1 MQHISWEIAEGFN
14 FPESFGKPQDTSN
27 VKITP
32 RWTQEES
39 GESVFLTGIY
49 HISANVAFAEGE
61 APHHGTSTWTTIED
75 LDMQGESGYF
85 EYAVPLHVNLP
96 RDRVNKDVPVEI
108 KVDYITT
115 TFQDD
120 GSCHFS
126 WQATCNYEEPQV
138 ATAKVEAEVVG
149 NSPTTTAEASAQEE
163 PESNA
168 FLWDLEEAYT
178 IKTYNLKEIR
188 KQ

>member
-14 FPESFGKPQDTSN
+14 FPESFGKPQEASN

-49 HISANVAFAEGE
+49 HISANVAFAKGE
-61 APHHGTSTWTTIED
+61 EPHHGTSTWTTIED

-96 RDRVNKDVPVEI
+96 KERVNSDVPVQL
-108 KVDYITT
+108 KVDKIAT
-115 TFQDD
+115 TFQGD
-120 GSCHFS
+120 GSCHFN
-126 WQATCNYEEPQV
+126 WQATCHYDEPQV
-138 ATAKVEAEVVG
+138 AVAEVIIE
-149 NSPTTTAEASAQEE
+149 NSPSPVVQEVIEE
-163 PESNA
+163 PQSDV
-168 FLWDLEEAYT
+168 FLWDLEDTYT
-178 IKTYNLKEIR
+178 IKSYALKEIR
-188 KQ
+188 K